1 MVCPPV
7 WGLDKC
13 LKISHH
19 RKGKIKLCC
28 TKPLTWT
35 DTLEHLKK
43 WKTNMRFRTWNV
55 RSLYNT
61 DLNTKLTREVAKYK
75 SNAGVLQVRED
86 KGGTETTEN
95 YTFFYKNG
103 K

>member
-1 MVCPPV
+1 
-7 WGLDKC
+7 
-13 LKISHH
+13 
-19 RKGKIKLCC
+19 
-28 TKPLTWT
+28 
-35 DTLEHLKK
+35 
-43 WKTNMRFRTWNV
+43 MRFRTWNV

-103 K
+103 KWIINEEEHSLFVQKRVILAVTRTEFVTWCTTR

>member
-1 MVCPPV
+1 
-7 WGLDKC
+7 
-13 LKISHH
+13 
-19 RKGKIKLCC
+19 
-28 TKPLTWT
+28 
-35 DTLEHLKK
+35 
-43 WKTNMRFRTWNV
+43 MRFRTWNV

-61 DLNTKLTREVAKYK
+61 DSNTKLTREVAKYK